1 MFKMLIVEDERW
13 EREGLIEFLDWASM
27 GISVIETAS
36 DGIEGLDKALEIRP
50 DIIITD
56 IQMPGR
62 NGIEMAKLVL
72 EQLPG
77 VRIVVLT
84 GYDDFEFARE
94 ALRFGAV
101 DYVLKPVG
109 EEEMLSTML
118 KVVQGCEDQLLKRS
132 EEERMWLEKD
142 AMHHLS
148 LRQQVMDWLLGRGG
162 AEAQQQTIN
171 ELRDNGYL
179 EAGAF
184 SVWLCSRPGL
194 PPKPDTMEME
204 RTAGTVLGR
213 QVLVL
218 SAGAGAGQGELAA
231 FVLLIA
237 LQQDELSGQAQLAEK
252 LLQVLNLQPVIMED
266 TAREQVD
273 PAGWIIGISS
283 PREDIGLIRESF
295 RESQSAFNFAVF
307 NGLSGVVAADGEQL
321 ARKQFT
327 KDSEVFTR
335 QFRELAKRLRY
346 DLGSGSPTGPVMDGL
361 FALLAAHP
369 GAGKSYIA
377 SLLGGV
383 IESCSSLAMPA
394 AQATTAVAANHM
406 EALLASSRLP
416 DMRAYTAGVIGEMSL
431 LLEEKRNRKDDYLIN
446 RVIVLIEEQYGNQD
460 LSLAYLAGEVF
471 VSPNHLGM
479 IFKKK
484 TGKTPSEYIQEY
496 RLARAEEM
504 LRTTKQ
510 RIAIVAEQI
519 GIPNP
524 SYFGLLYKQVYG
536 MTPGEYREF
545 VQR

>member
-1 MFKMLIVEDERW
+1 MFRMLIVEDERW
-13 EREGLIEFLDWASM
+13 EREGLVEFLDWESM
-27 GISVIETAS
+27 GISVVETAA
-36 DGIEGLDKALEIRP
+36 DGIEGLDKALELKP

-84 GYDDFEFARE
+84 GYDDFGFARE

-109 EEEMLSTML
+109 EEEMLGTML
-118 KVVQGCEDQLLKRS
+118 KVVQGCEDQLLKRR
-132 EEERMWLEKD
+132 EEELIRLEKD
-142 AMHHLS
+142 AVHHLS
-148 LRQQVMDWLLGRGG
+148 LRQQVMDLLLGRGG
-162 AEAQQQTIN
+162 GETQQQTIN

-179 EAGAF
+179 EADAF
-184 SVWLCSRPGL
+184 SVWLCSGPGL
-194 PPKPDTMEME
+194 LPKPDTMEME
-204 RTAGTVLGR
+204 QIARSVLGR
-213 QVLVL
+213 QVLVH
-218 SAGAGAGQGELAA
+218 SAAAGAGQGIHAA

-237 LQQDELSGQAQLAEK
+237 LQQDELSMQTQLAEK
-252 LLQVLNLQPVIMED
+252 LLQALHLRPASADDM
-266 TAREQVD
+266 AREQID
-273 PAGWIIGISS
+273 PPGRIISIGS
-283 PREDIGLIRESF
+283 PREDIGFISESY

-307 NGLSGVVAADGEQL
+307 NGLGGVVAADGEQA

-327 KDSEVFTR
+327 KDSEVFTQ
-335 QFRELAKRLRY
+335 QFRELAKRLRH
-346 DLGSGSPTGPVMDGL
+346 DLGSGGATGPVMDEL
-361 FALLAAHP
+361 FTLLAAHP
-369 GAGKSYIA
+369 GAGRSYIA

-394 AQATTAVAANHM
+394 AQATTAVATNHM
-406 EALLASSRLP
+406 EALLAGSRLP
-416 DMRAYTAGVIGEMSL
+416 DMRAYTAGVIGEMAL

-446 RVIVLIEEQYGNQD
+446 RVIDLIEQQYGNQD

-510 RIAIVAEQI
+510 RIAVVAELI